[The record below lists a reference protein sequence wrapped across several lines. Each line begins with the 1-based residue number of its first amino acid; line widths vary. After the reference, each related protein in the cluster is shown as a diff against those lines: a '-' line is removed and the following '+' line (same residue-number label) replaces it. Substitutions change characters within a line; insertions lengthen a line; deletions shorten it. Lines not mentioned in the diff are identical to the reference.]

1 MKKSKIKIII
11 PTALI
16 ICVVFW
22 IFNPSTFKIPKYK
35 IPNNYIKI
43 SATYSDDSLIIL
55 CDDCFCIYNTNGT
68 QRIDFPAGIL
78 FENFCANRKDDA
90 IFLDSA
96 GKAVH
101 YINGNFEETDH
112 YDIIDVCYIKG
123 SYVFLD
129 KDGDVYSDDEFIC
142 SLENAERLLGS
153 AEADFA
159 LGNIMYFTGSDLYN
173 YNISSGVTECLENCT
188 EAEINICGALMTAN
202 GKLYYSSAPDYKFR
216 QIDYNKSNDV
226 KQITSRIY
234 GFGYLVLHNNGNI
247 TAFNS
252 DGEGNVKKSKN
263 VSSVYSPFK
272 HYNPLRNDLSRCQNY
287 IRLINGI
294 SSVDKIYT
302 SQYGGRGIYG
312 NQQVI
317 FIQSGD
323 YIFIYN

>member
-1 MKKSKIKIII
+1 MKKIKLKIII
-11 PTALI
+11 PALI
-16 ICVVFW
+16 LCAAFW
-22 IFNPSTFKIPKYK
+22 FFNPSYFKIPKYK
-35 IPNNYIKI
+35 IPNNHIKI
-43 SATYSDDSLIIL
+43 SAAYSDDSLIIL
-55 CDDCFCIYNTNGT
+55 CNDGFFIYNSNGT
-68 QRIDFPAGIL
+68 QRIDFPEGIL
-78 FENFCANRKDDA
+78 FENFCAHGKDD
-90 IFLDSA
+90 IMFLDSD

-101 YINGNFEETDH
+101 YINGIFEETNHCDTAN
-112 YDIIDVCYIKG
+112 ICYIKG

-129 KDGDVYSDDEFIC
+129 KDGNLYSDDEFIC
-142 SLENAERLLGS
+142 SLKNAERLLGS

-159 LGNIMYFTGSDLYN
+159 LENIMYFTGSDLYN

-202 GKLYYSSAPDYKFR
+202 GKLYYSSPPDYKFR

-234 GFGYLVLHNNGNI
+234 GFGYLVLHDNGKI
-247 TAFNS
+247 IAFNS
-252 DGEGNVKKSKN
+252 DGEGNVIKSKN

-272 HYNPLRNDLSRCQNY
+272 YYNPLRNDLSRCQNY

-302 SQYGGRGIYG
+302 SQFGGIHV

-323 YIFIYN
+323 YIYVYN